1 MLKHEFGIM
10 ETSPLSGQR
19 YDKYEP
25 KKYDCISVSDRY
37 ILPLSEKLSGISFFR
52 HTVDVEGKGLAYWG
66 ITLISP
72 DAAGKMLPL
81 TESIH
86 ALEPLA
92 KLLRRAI
99 DENKYVI
106 HFGI

>member
-10 ETSPLSGQR
+10 ETTPVSGQR

-25 KKYDCISVSDRY
+25 EKYNCISVSDKY
-37 ILPLSEKLSGISFFR
+37 ILPLLGKLSGISFFW

-72 DAAGKMLPL
+72 DAAGKMLTV
-81 TESIH
+81 TESIN
-86 ALEPLA
+86 ALAPLA
-92 KLLRRAI
+92 KLLRKAI